1 MAWTIEGV
9 ARLLAAAA
17 FVVLSTHLA
26 EARRWGR
33 EYLPNVPVVTQD
45 GQTLNFYDDVI
56 KGKVVIVNF
65 IYTTCAD
72 VCPLT
77 SARLAQAQ
85 ERFGDKMG
93 KDIFFVSVSIDPE
106 TDTPA
111 RLKAQADALR
121 AGPGWLFL
129 TGKRAHIDEIRYKLG
144 ERSRSLSDHRN
155 EVLLGNDRIGRW
167 GRESVFGDLD
177 RFVITVRQLDP
188 SLSDARAAQ
197 ASAELSGVLADIGG
211 TAEPLFRRACAACHT
226 VGQGD
231 KVGPDLA
238 GISERRDRAWL
249 LEFIQSPE
257 LMRRKKDPLA
267 LELMAQRPSIRMP
280 NLGLSRTDTEDLL
293 SYIDEV
299 TRRERLDSARVV
311 QDVPSEFPLQS
322 LHGLVT
328 HEGVKLDAGAMIGD
342 HVIGVVFG
350 FTNCPDIC
358 PTTLLDWSN
367 LLESMGEQASK
378 LKLYFVSVD
387 SERDT
392 PEVLKTYLQSFDPRI
407 TALTGSAEQ
416 IARAAQAFDAHY
428 EKVENGSDYVY
439 DHTIKTFLL
448 DRTGRRAGGVDL
460 NTVQLDRRR
469 LLANLLR

>member
-1 MAWTIEGV
+1 
-9 ARLLAAAA
+9 
-17 FVVLSTHLA
+17 
-26 EARRWGR
+26 
-33 EYLPNVPVVTQD
+33 
-45 GQTLNFYDDVI
+45 
-56 KGKVVIVNF
+56 
-65 IYTTCAD
+65 
-72 VCPLT
+72 
-77 SARLAQAQ
+77 
-85 ERFGDKMG
+85 
-93 KDIFFVSVSIDPE
+93 
-106 TDTPA
+106 
-111 RLKAQADALR
+111 
-121 AGPGWLFL
+121 
-129 TGKRAHIDEIRYKLG
+129 
-144 ERSRSLSDHRN
+144 
-155 EVLLGNDRIGRW
+155 
-167 GRESVFGDLD
+167 
-177 RFVITVRQLDP
+177 
-188 SLSDARAAQ
+188 
-197 ASAELSGVLADIGG
+197 
-211 TAEPLFRRACAACHT
+211 
-226 VGQGD
+226 
-231 KVGPDLA
+231 VGPDLA

-311 QDVPSEFPLQS
+311 QNVPSEFPLQS